1 MQERVGESNCE
12 TQRGTRGE
20 KDGFSLGAR
29 VKSFGYAFSGIAL
42 LVRSQHNA
50 WIHALATA
58 LVVGLGMLFPI
69 SALEWCA
76 LILAIALVW
85 IAEALNTSIEF
96 LADALSPEHH
106 PMVGK
111 AKDAA
116 AGGVLLAAIAAAA
129 VGFIVLGP
137 HCLAF
142 LGL

>member
-1 MQERVGESNCE
+1 
-12 TQRGTRGE
+12 
-20 KDGFSLGAR
+20 
-29 VKSFGYAFSGIAL
+29 
-42 LVRSQHNA
+42 
-50 WIHALATA
+50 LATA